1 MFTNSQV
8 HYLTRESLRS
18 FYQMKGIAIISTLI
32 MGVALL
38 MLTMFTLITVNL
50 QAVARVFQNEIE
62 IVAFLGEDHAMD
74 TVHDLQ
80 RRLLEHP
87 GVDSVS
93 YMSKQEALEEFKLQ
107 LGSDVDLLEVLEENP
122 LPASMRL
129 RLQEEARTSE
139 QLELLA
145 AWIRE
150 MESVEEVRYGDLWV
164 QRLESYVRVF
174 LLLDLIVGIVVAI
187 SALFVISN
195 TVRLTVLARGR
206 TIEIMRLVGA
216 TDWFIR
222 TPFVVEGALQGGM
235 AGAIA
240 MGVLWSVHHY
250 ATQFVGP
257 LIFYDGPQVAGFIA
271 LCAIVSALGSL
282 TSLRRFLRI

>member
-1 MFTNSQV
+1 VFTNSQV
-8 HYLTRESLRS
+8 HYLSRESLRS
-18 FYQMKGIAIISTLI
+18 FTQMKGIAIVSTLI

-38 MLTMFTLITVNL
+38 MLTMFTLLTINL
-50 QAVARVFQNEIE
+50 QAVARVFQSEIE
-62 IVAFLGEDHAMD
+62 IVAFLKDDHDMQ
-74 TVHDLQ
+74 TVQDLQ

-87 GVDSVS
+87 GVESVS
-93 YMSKQEALEEFKLQ
+93 YMSKEEALEEFKLQ
-107 LGSDVDLLEVLEENP
+107 LGSDVDLIEVLEENP
-122 LPASMRL
+122 LPASLRL
-129 RLQEEARTSE
+129 RLQEDARSSE

-150 MESVEEVRYGDLWV
+150 MESVAEVRYGDLWV
-164 QRLESYVRVF
+164 QRLERYVQVF
-174 LLLDLIVGIVVAI
+174 LLLDLIVGVVVAI

-195 TVRLTVLARGR
+195 TVRLTVLARSR

-222 TPFVVEGALQGGM
+222 TPFVVEGALQGAL
-235 AGAIA
+235 AGGIA
-240 MGVLWSVHHY
+240 MGVLWTVHHY

>member
-18 FYQMKGIAIISTLI
+18 FYQMKGIAVISTLI
-32 MGVALL
+32 MGIALL
-38 MLTMFTLITVNL
+38 MLTMFTLLTVNL
-50 QAVARVFQNEIE
+50 QAVAQVFQGEIE
-62 IVAFLGEDHAMD
+62 IVAFLEDGHKM
-74 TVHDLQ
+74 TTIHELQ
-80 RRLLEHP
+80 QRLLEHP
-87 GVDSVS
+87 GVESVS
-93 YMSKQEALEEFKLQ
+93 YMSKTEALEEFKQQ

-129 RLQEEARTSE
+129 RLTEASRHSE
-139 QLELLA
+139 KLELLA

-164 QRLESYVRVF
+164 QRLERYVQVF
-174 LLLDLIVGIVVAI
+174 LLLDLIVGIVVAV

-195 TVRLTVLARGR
+195 TVRLTVLARAR

-235 AGAIA
+235 AGSIA
-240 MGVLWSVHHY
+240 MLVLWAVHHY
-250 ATQFVGP
+250 ATRFVGP

-282 TSLRRFLRI
+282 TSLRRFLRV